1 MMQYPQITIPPRSEH
16 LWRYTPW
23 KRVHPTKVEEMPKA
37 DPIKFSHGAESEMA
51 DSEEIASIYS
61 LSFPICRKITVS
73 DETVEVD
80 LRCPATSAGE
90 LSIESKVIV
99 TLSFVF
105 QVMLDGRPRELRAL
119 SQELFPSLTSMTG

>member
-51 DSEEIASIYS
+51 DSEEIARAFIRSVS
-61 LSFPICRKITVS
+61 PICRKITVS

-80 LRCPATSAGE
+80 LRCSGHICAGE
-90 LSIESKVIV
+90 LSIESTNLLANLFQSVSPIFGNPEEAIPC
-99 TLSFVF
+99 LSLIKSK
-105 QVMLDGRPRELRAL
+105 M
-119 SQELFPSLTSMTG
+119 